1 MLEIWF
7 QRTQAKINLEWNKSY
22 KSALCVRINDELT
35 KEKTF
40 SVNNLW
46 NIDWIQG
53 KETSPNKAKILS
65 LLRKTKSL
73 TQINLIKWMTI

>member
-1 MLEIWF
+1 MLDIWF

-46 NIDWIQG
+46 NIDWI
-53 KETSPNKAKILS
+53 KEKKQAP
-65 LLRKTKSL
+65 
-73 TQINLIKWMTI
+73 IKPKYYPC